1 MANPLFNTPSAHTPT
16 TPESFIS
23 DLRAKTQNMTP
34 EERDRTYYNAVQQL
48 AQERGFPQAQLNNL
62 INTHITRR

>member
-1 MANPLFNTPSAHTPT
+1 MANPLFPSPTTHTT
-16 TPESFIS
+16 QTPESFIS
-23 DLRAKTQNMTP
+23 DLRTRTKDMTP

>member
-1 MANPLFNTPSAHTPT
+1 MANPIYTQSPQ

-23 DLRAKTQNMTP
+23 DLRLKTKDMTP

>member
-1 MANPLFNTPSAHTPT
+1 MANPLFNTPHTPTHT

-23 DLRAKTQNMTP
+23 DLRLKTQNMTP

>member
-1 MANPLFNTPSAHTPT
+1 MANPLFNAPSTT
-16 TPESFIS
+16 TYSTPESFIS
-23 DLRAKTQNMTP
+23 DLRAKTQNMTQ

>member
-1 MANPLFNTPSAHTPT
+1 MANPLYPHSSAHTAQ

-23 DLRAKTQNMTP
+23 DLRLKTKDMTP

>member
-1 MANPLFNTPSAHTPT
+1 MANP

-23 DLRAKTQNMTP
+23 DLRLKTKGMTP

-48 AQERGFPQAQLNNL
+48 AQERGFPQA
-62 INTHITRR
+62 

>member
-1 MANPLFNTPSAHTPT
+1 MANPLYPTSTPTHT

-23 DLRAKTQNMTP
+23 DLRTRTKDMTP
-34 EERDRTYYNAVQQL
+34 EERERTYYNAVQQL